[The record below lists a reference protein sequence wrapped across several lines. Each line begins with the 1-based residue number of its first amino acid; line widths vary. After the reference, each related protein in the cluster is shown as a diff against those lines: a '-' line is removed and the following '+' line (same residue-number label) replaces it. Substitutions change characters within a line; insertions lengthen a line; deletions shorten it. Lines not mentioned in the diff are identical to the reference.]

1 MQYIKRSDRFIKA
14 AAMFKTIRDAGG
26 TVREVAEYSKWQD
39 LRVGGRIQVTLTI
52 MKMTN
57 MGNTAYILKD
67 NLGML
72 ASYPA
77 QDLAEMK
84 TFLTEHGFKPI
95 KEWYLQDCGMTEE
108 TWNAWNTSND

>member
-1 MQYIKRSDRFIKA
+1 MQYIKRSDRCIKA
-14 AAMFKTIRDAGG
+14 AAMTKVMKDAGG
-26 TVREVAEYSKWQD
+26 TVKEIAEYSKWHN
-39 LRVGGRIQVTLTI
+39 LNEGSRIQVTLI
-52 MKMTN
+52 VIKMVN

-72 ASYPA
+72 ASYPT
-77 QDLAEMK
+77 QDLDEIK